1 MFFFVLA
8 AVDRFRVH
16 GRPQFIQQSF
26 LKMVG
31 SVWCPSMS
39 IHLCWCRVVL
49 SVVWSVTGA
58 APVLSVVLCVV
69 LCAAIITKLKLSNV
83 SASNATILNCK
94 LNEG

>member
-69 LCAAIITKLKLSNV
+69 LCAANHKIEIINDV
-83 SASNATILNCK
+83 SASNANNFK
-94 LNEG
+94 L